1 MTDLGFEIKTDLA
14 LKQYSLNIPFSAAK
28 DNQMFKKDVH
38 EIYNIAN
45 VGTSAE

>member
-28 DNQMFKKDVH
+28 GNQMLKKDVH
-38 EIYNIAN
+38 EIYDIAN
-45 VGTSAE
+45 VGTFAE